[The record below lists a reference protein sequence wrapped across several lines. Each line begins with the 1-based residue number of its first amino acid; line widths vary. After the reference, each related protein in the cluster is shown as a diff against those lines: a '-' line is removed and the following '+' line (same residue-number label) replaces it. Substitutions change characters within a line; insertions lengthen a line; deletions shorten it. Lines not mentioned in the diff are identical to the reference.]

1 MRRWLSFILLV
12 FATLAF
18 GHELEMRMV
27 PTDLQTP
34 VFHRNFPD
42 VEAKPIPYFYNP
54 FSNLISRTGD
64 TPNNYLYCGEQYDS
78 DLGLYYNRARYL
90 NTGSGRFWTSD
101 RVDGFRG
108 NPISLQRYIYG
119 SEDPVN
125 NFDPNGLFTLKE
137 LKATL
142 AVIAI
147 IASPPLYYY
156 RTRALVDAND
166 EYART
171 LSGTPI
177 TIHGKN
183 YYSLTPAGR
192 RIVDVH
198 EKVHQQQGFFA
209 NFKNEAEVELP
220 AYRADLEFARLLRV
234 IGRLTPEEVSE
245 VDSMINEFETMIQF
259 YEQQLGK

>member
-1 MRRWLSFILLV
+1 
-12 FATLAF
+12 
-18 GHELEMRMV
+18 MV

-54 FSNLISRTGD
+54 FSNLISRIGATQ
-64 TPNNYLYCGEQYDS
+64 NNDLYCGEQYDS

-90 NTGSGRFWTSD
+90 NTDSGRFWTSD

-137 LKATL
+137 LKVTL

-156 RTRALVDAND
+156 RTRTLVDAND

-220 AYRADLEFARLLRV
+220 AYRADLEFARLLRA

-245 VDSMINEFETMIQF
+245 VDSMINESETMIQF